1 MKDEI
6 TLLQEYLECP
16 CQVFPADTD
25 AASIVA
31 AYWASRARGEK
42 EGFVPILL
50 APDDILLES
59 LTMNLD
65 GKTPKEYRQEILKEP
80 VENGDFY
87 FSPLLEA
94 RKRLIAGMMEE
105 DAETAPE
112 ELFEG
117 EAIRTFYGICAPM
130 LLAEIPVKNPWEVF
144 AYLPFGGWND
154 CPDTPGLMS
163 AAKTWYEAHGAIP
176 AIMTHDILQ
185 FAVPAPV
192 EKSQALSLAWEQY
205 VWCPDIVD
213 QGCGIVE
220 ALASTLCQSTVWFFW
235 WD

>member
-65 GKTPKEYRQEILKEP
+65 GKTPKEYRQEILK
-80 VENGDFY
+80 
-87 FSPLLEA
+87 
-94 RKRLIAGMMEE
+94 
-105 DAETAPE
+105 
-112 ELFEG
+112 
-117 EAIRTFYGICAPM
+117 
-130 LLAEIPVKNPWEVF
+130 
-144 AYLPFGGWND
+144 
-154 CPDTPGLMS
+154 
-163 AAKTWYEAHGAIP
+163 
-176 AIMTHDILQ
+176 
-185 FAVPAPV
+185 
-192 EKSQALSLAWEQY
+192 
-205 VWCPDIVD
+205 
-213 QGCGIVE
+213 
-220 ALASTLCQSTVWFFW
+220 
-235 WD
+235 